1 MLKRLGRSRIIQ
13 STVGLVAVGYLKLVR
28 ATTRFTFEPAG
39 FPEAMREKLPV
50 IAAMWHGQHFMI
62 HYAWPKGASVSALI
76 SRSDDGELNARILD
90 RLGVTPI
97 RGSGGHPSK
106 LRKRGGVAALREMLR
121 QLAQGSTVV
130 LTADIPKVSRIAGL
144 GIVTL
149 AQMSGRPIYPIA
161 VVSGNRIDF
170 KSWDRASIG
179 LPFGRGAMVLGDPVV
194 VARDADEA
202 ALEAARQAVQRG
214 LDEAHAR
221 AYALVGSR
229 DPGSRSQQLTE
240 RPA

>member
-1 MLKRLGRSRIIQ
+1 MLKRLGRSRFIQ
-13 STVGLVAVGYLKLVR
+13 YVVGVLAVGYLKLVR
-28 ATTRFTFEPAG
+28 STTRFVAEPAD
-39 FPEAMREKLPV
+39 FPERIKGELPV

-62 HYAWPKGASVSALI
+62 HYAWPAGTAVSALI
-76 SRSDDGELNARILD
+76 SRSDDGELNARILE

-106 LRKRGGVAALREMLR
+106 MQKRGGFAALREMVR
-121 QLAQGSTVV
+121 QLAHGSTVV
-130 LTADIPKVSRIAGL
+130 LTADVPKVSRIAGL

-149 AQMSGRPIYPIA
+149 AQLSGRPIYPVA
-161 VVSGNRIDF
+161 VVTRNRIDF
-170 KSWDRASIG
+170 RTWDHASIG
-179 LPFGRGAMVLGDPVV
+179 LPFGRGAMVLGDPVH

-202 ALEAARQAVQRG
+202 ALEMARQAVQRG

-229 DPGSRSQQLTE
+229 DPARKQALAGS
-240 RPA
+240 AA